1 MARPTGGY
9 VAQVWPKGEAAH
21 GALTLRGRTVADL
34 CKAIRH
40 YVPIQRP
47 AWVGKDLWVASFAS
61 PRRSWQLPAGADRLK
76 RLR

>member
-1 MARPTGGY
+1 MSGY
-9 VAQVWPKGEAAH
+9 VAQVWPKGESAQD
-21 GALTLRGRTVADL
+21 ALTLRGRTVADL

-47 AWVGKDLWVASFAS
+47 AWAGKDLWVASFAS
-61 PRRSWQLPAGADRLK
+61 PRRSWQLPAGAERLK